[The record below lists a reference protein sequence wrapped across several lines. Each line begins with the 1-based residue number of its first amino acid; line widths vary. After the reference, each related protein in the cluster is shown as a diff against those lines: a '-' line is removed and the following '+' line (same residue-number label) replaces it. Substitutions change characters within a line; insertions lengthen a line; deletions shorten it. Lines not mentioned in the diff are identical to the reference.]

1 MIHVSVI
8 VAFLIVYMRGALEAP
23 LAGPMGW
30 GEVLAWTVAPL
41 LGAGALYSAVIWRCA
56 RRIDR
61 FGDHRAV
68 RRAKRA
74 TRLFNG
80 VAILIHAV
88 AVLGAGWL
96 DLIRDWIG
104 DLVLVDE
111 VVALA
116 PPVLAF
122 MYGYFAMYPID
133 RRLREAALLA
143 SIERGEPVH
152 PFPSRVRFVLLATR
166 QHVLFMLV
174 PLAAIL
180 AWGESTDRLAP
191 LVGLSPEGA
200 LASGA
205 QMVGALGVLAVMP
218 PVLCR
223 LWDTVP
229 LAPGPIREEVMEICT
244 AHGVRVRELLLWR
257 TGGTM
262 INGAVIGL
270 LPRLRYVVLTDGL
283 LEALEP
289 EQVQAVAAHEVGHVK
304 RRHMFWLACSVL
316 GAVMLLGTPL
326 GWGANAI
333 PASVLDR
340 IPYGEEGLVGLLLVI
355 TLLGVLG
362 AMGLVSRRFEWQADA
377 FAVQHLSGMR
387 RGDASMTVTPE
398 AAAAMSGALTRV
410 ARLNAIDPDRFTWRH
425 GSIRAR
431 QRRLRALVGRPVD
444 ALRVDRTARW
454 VKLGALASVLV
465 GGALVIVD
473 FAIFG

>member
-1 MIHVSVI
+1 MIHASVI
-8 VAFLIVYMRGALEAP
+8 VAFLIVYMRGAVEAP

-30 GEVLAWTVAPL
+30 GAVLAWTLAPL

-68 RRAKRA
+68 RRAERA
-74 TRLFNG
+74 TRTFNIS
-80 VAILIHAV
+80 AILIHAI
-88 AVLGAGWL
+88 AVLGVGWL
-96 DLIRDWIG
+96 DLVRDWMG
-104 DLVLVDE
+104 DVVLVDE
-111 VVALA
+111 LVALA
-116 PPVLAF
+116 PPVLAL

-143 SIERGEPVH
+143 SIEQGAPVH

-174 PLAAIL
+174 PLGAIL
-180 AWGESTDRLAP
+180 AWGESTERLAP
-191 LVGLSPEGA
+191 LVGLNPEGA
-200 LASGA
+200 VASGV

-229 LAPGPIREEVMEICT
+229 LAPGPIRDEVMEICK

-257 TGGTM
+257 TGGVM

-270 LPRLRYVVLTDGL
+270 LPGLRYVVLTDGL

-316 GAVMLLGTPL
+316 GVVMLLGTPL

-333 PASVLDR
+333 PAGLVER
-340 IPYGEEGLVGLLLVI
+340 VPYGDEWIVALLLVF

-362 AMGLVSRRFEWQADA
+362 AMGVVSRRFEWQADA

-387 RGDASMTVTPE
+387 RGDASMRVTPE
-398 AAAAMSGALTRV
+398 AAAAMSGALARV

-425 GSIRAR
+425 GSIRTR
-431 QRRLRALVGRPVD
+431 QRRLRALVGRPVN
-444 ALRVDRTARW
+444 ALRVDRMARW
-454 VKLGALASVLV
+454 VKLGALVSVIV
-465 GGALVIVD
+465 GGALVVVD
-473 FAIFG
+473 FAFFA